1 MKYRSE
7 IDGLRALAVVPVIL
21 YHAGFE
27 FFSGGFIGV
36 DIFFVISGYLIT
48 TILIDDIK
56 NQNFSISNFY
66 LRRARRIL
74 PALFFVMIVCIPFAW
89 AWMLP
94 DEIKFFS
101 KTLLSVSFFISNIF
115 FWRERTNYFG
125 GNVEENPLI
134 HTWSLAVEEQ
144 FYIFFPIFLFLFW
157 RFGKKN
163 VFLII
168 CLIAILSLLLNEWS
182 IRNNQKQA
190 NFYLIIT
197 RAWEILAGVIAAF
210 IVEKNSIKKN
220 EFLSLLGLT
229 AIFFSILV
237 YDKSTPIPSVY
248 ALLPVL
254 GTVFI
259 LLFATKQTFVARLLS
274 LKIFVGIGL
283 ISYSAYLWHQ
293 PIFAFV
299 KIKLFETPSANTS
312 VIVFLASIIVGAIS
326 WKYIEQPFRKK
337 SNFSGKQIFI
347 CSLSSII
354 FFSIVSIT
362 IYQKDGF
369 PNRFDFEVPISPIK
383 DNPCHN
389 NLEAQICLKRETNKT
404 NIFVLGDSHGSQTY
418 TAIKNV
424 LNKSKQYQDNIEINY
439 QSKKTTNSFPYVYFD
454 QIYKNIKSDPTIKSL
469 LKNLRKNDL
478 LIISIFS
485 GRISD
490 SEIKK
495 DNFEKNL
502 EQLLKILEQ
511 KEINVILQLDNP
523 KIPYIKWIHCYDQ
536 FKKYNRSECGLDRS
550 DYIKQ
555 IEKIKS
561 IYENLCKKRDWCYVL
576 SVEKLY
582 YDESNW
588 FEAIRN
594 WSFVDENHL
603 SDFELQRLG
612 NYYINFL
619 KNYNFLN

>member
-1 MKYRSE
+1 LKYRSE
-7 IDGLRALAVVPVIL
+7 IDGLRAFAVVPVIL

-48 TILIDDIK
+48 TILIEDIK
-56 NQNFSISNFY
+56 KSNFSISNFY

-94 DEIKFFS
+94 HELKFFS
-101 KTLLSVSFFISNIF
+101 KTLLAVSFFVSNIF
-115 FWRERTNYFG
+115 FWREKTNYFG

-144 FYIFFPIFLFLFW
+144 FYIFFPIFLFLFL
-157 RFGKKN
+157 RFGKNN

-197 RAWEILAGVIAAF
+197 RAWEILVGVIAAF

-220 EFLSLLGLT
+220 EFLSLLGLA
-229 AIFFSILV
+229 AIFFSILIF
-237 YDKSTPIPSVY
+237 DKSTPIPSVY

-274 LKIFVGIGL
+274 LKILVGIGL

-312 VIVFLASIIVGAIS
+312 VIVFLASIIIGAVS

-424 LNKSKQYQDNIEINY
+424 LNKSKKHQDNIEINY

-490 SEIKK
+490 SNKK
-495 DNFEKNL
+495 NNFENNL
-502 EQLLKILEQ
+502 EQLFKILEQ

-523 KIPYIKWIHCYDQ
+523 EIPYTKWIHCYDQ

-555 IEKIKS
+555 IEKLTN
-561 IYENLCKKRDWCYVL
+561 IYENLCKKKDWCYVL

-588 FEAIRN
+588 FEPIRY
-594 WSFVDENHL
+594 WSFVDKNHL

-612 NYYINFL
+612 IYYVD
-619 KNYNFLN
+619 FLNNHGF